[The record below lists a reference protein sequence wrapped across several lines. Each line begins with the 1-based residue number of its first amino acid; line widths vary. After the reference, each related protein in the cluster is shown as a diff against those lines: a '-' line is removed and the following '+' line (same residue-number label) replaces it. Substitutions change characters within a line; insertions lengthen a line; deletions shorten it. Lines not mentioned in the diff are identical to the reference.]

1 MRDPILDPELLM
13 SIMRRR
19 NNGMVHDDSR
29 HPQHRDIPVIQR
41 EEEDVKEDETAD
53 NNIMPSLKH
62 SLTAIP
68 TILLLGAGL
77 ISLMIIL
84 AVIQITLLPPIL
96 IHDWWL
102 RRRRVLRKVS
112 PEVHVPHTD
121 HD

>member
-1 MRDPILDPELLM
+1 M

-19 NNGMVHDDSR
+19 NNGMVFDASKD
-29 HPQHRDIPVIQR
+29 PQHRDIPVRQR
-41 EEEDVKEDETAD
+41 EEEDFNYCDHVKEDETAD
-53 NNIMPSLKH
+53 DTNISFKATF
-62 SLTAIP
+62 TAIP
-68 TILLLGAGL
+68 IILLLTAGIL
-77 ISLMIIL
+77 SLMIIL
-84 AVIQITLLPPIL
+84 AVLHITLLPPIM